1 MGIGLDN
8 ALQIAKS
15 AIHTNQYLIN
25 VSGQNIAN
33 ANNPGYTRKIVQQE
47 ATTPLTE
54 ISPGSVGTGVKVAE
68 IKRVI
73 DQFLEV
79 QINKNKSEIGTWE
92 TVDKYL
98 SQIERIFNNT
108 TDASINGSIDAFW
121 NAWLDLSNNPSDPS
135 ARTAL
140 LEKSETMTDYFH
152 TTLASIEDVQKAVN
166 SKIEEQ
172 VKEINSS
179 IEKIAELNKEIYS
192 IEIQVRNHANDLR
205 DQRDKLVK
213 GLSDYLDINTLE
225 VDNKYNIFLNNG
237 TSLVNGS
244 TYSTLVAEGNSD
256 NHSFSSIYWVDAK
269 KSTKIDISD
278 TIKNG
283 SLRGLLDIRDKYLD
297 EYRTGL
303 NKIANA
309 IMQEVNKTH
318 SQGVGLEQLTSVTG
332 TFAVEN
338 TEIPF
343 NAEGLAHP
351 VSEGNFAIIV
361 YDSNGNPSYHNISM
375 GTPDNFDNKIN
386 SLEELKDE
394 INSISNI
401 SAKIINNKL
410 VINAASGYSFAF
422 SDDSSGIISALGL
435 NTFFKGEN
443 YNLNKT
449 INISASEETGNTS
462 HLYSV
467 DAYKE
472 NILSGDA
479 YKIEFSGGKITIT
492 NTSKDKTVSEYQT
505 SSINNNYT
513 LTFDG
518 IRMQFD
524 SATKPADGNIYYVDN
539 IVSSSVIDEDKFS
552 DHILQIDFSKNGN
565 DISIFDVNDNLT
577 LSDNDYSVDTVTLN
591 GTSYNIVKIDK
602 YGISVT
608 LKHDDF
614 GIVKI
619 SPEIIAGKNIKD
631 NISDINKIAAAKV
644 QTPQVDDSDANIKVD
659 TISITNQNVL
669 TTDTYTIIAN
679 GNGTYSITN
688 QDGDTVSPTAES
700 GTSVT
705 VNGIKIDFSSTT
717 QSNDKYILSSNKNT
731 ISEGDNRNAI
741 AIADLR
747 DSNVLDNGQK
757 TISENMGEI
766 LTKVGLDRQNAKNR
780 LEAVNIQ
787 EEGLAKQKDNVS
799 GVSIDEEMTK
809 LIQIQHSYTASA
821 KLLSVVD
828 TLLNN
833 LMNSLR

>member
-54 ISPGSVGTGVKVAE
+54 VSPGSVGTGVKVSE
-68 IKRVI
+68 IRRVI

-152 TTLASIEDVQKAVN
+152 TTLTGIEDIQKAVD
-166 SKIEEQ
+166 SKINEQ
-172 VKEINSS
+172 VKDINSS
-179 IEKIAELNKEIYS
+179 IKKIAELNREIYS
-192 IEIQVRNHANDLR
+192 VEIKAGNHANDLR

-244 TYSTLVAEGNSD
+244 TYSTLVTEGNSD
-256 NHSFSSIYWVDAK
+256 NHSFSSIYWVDSK

-297 EYRTGL
+297 DYKTGL
-303 NKIANA
+303 NKIANS
-309 IMQEVNKTH
+309 IMQEVNKAH
-318 SQGVGLEQLTSVTG
+318 SQGAGLEKMTSITG
-332 TFAVEN
+332 TVTSEN

-361 YDSNGNPSYHNISM
+361 YDSNGNPSYHNIAVGS
-375 GTPDNFDNKIN
+375 PNDFDTKVN

-394 INSISNI
+394 IDSINNI
-401 SAKIINNKL
+401 SAKIVNNKL
-410 VINAASGYSFAF
+410 IINADSGYGFAF
-422 SDDSSGIISALGL
+422 ADDSSGITSALGL

-449 INISASEETGNTS
+449 INISASEETGNTN

-467 DAYKE
+467 DSYKE
-472 NILSGDA
+472 NILSGDS
-479 YKIEFSGGKITIT
+479 YKVEFSGGKITIT
-492 NTSKDKTVSEYQT
+492 NTSKGKTVSDYKT

-524 SATKPADGNIYYVDN
+524 TASKPSDGNIYYVDN
-539 IVSSSVIDEDKFS
+539 VTSSSVIDEDNFS
-552 DHILQIDFSKNGN
+552 DHTLEIDFSKDGN
-565 DISIFDVNDNLT
+565 DINIFDVNDNLT

-608 LKHDDF
+608 LKQGNF
-614 GIVKI
+614 GVVKI
-619 SPEIIAGKNIKD
+619 NPEITAGKNFES
-631 NISDINKIAAAKV
+631 NINNINKIAAAKV
-644 QTPQVDDSDANIKVD
+644 QTPQINDNDANIKVD

-688 QDGDTVSPTAES
+688 QDGDSVSPTAES
-700 GTSVT
+700 NTSVT
-705 VNGIKIDFSSTT
+705 VNGIKIDFANAT
-717 QSNDKYILSSNKNT
+717 QASDKYILSSNKNV
-731 ISEGDNRNAI
+731 ISEGDNRNALE
-741 AIADLR
+741 IADLR
-747 DSNVLDNGQK
+747 DSNVLDNGTK

-828 TLLNN
+828 SLLNN